1 MMLLAL
7 TLLSCDVRPN
17 DPPRF
22 QSFNGQDIRYI
33 LGFAT
38 FRNLEFVLQTK
49 VGASVDM
56 EVEIRDP
63 NGDKL
68 QMLFPLAPPGM
79 DWEADSL
86 SGTWNVPEDYWRPF
100 TQIQVL
106 AVDDRGAADVL
117 FVPFAIEGALVD
129 SGDFSFDGG
138 AWFGE
143 GVITDGTYTGLL
155 AWGNATSGCVWA
167 WPQVASTPAEGCPAC
182 DVTLELAG
190 AGGATFEGE
199 CSEDTKATETIEGF
213 GVGYA
218 AQAELDGFTLQDV
231 IFLRASDGSWRH
243 VGEGTLD
250 AETGAFSFQAFV
262 YD

>member
-38 FRNLEFVLQTK
+38 FRDLELVLQTK

-63 NGDKL
+63 NGDEL

-86 SGTWNVPEDYWRPF
+86 SGTWNVPEDYWQPF

-117 FVPFAIEGALVD
+117 FVPFAVEGALVD

-143 GVITDGTYTGLL
+143 GGDHRRHLHRPVGLGQRLERMCLGL
-155 AWGNATSGCVWA
+155 APGRQHARRGMPS
-167 WPQVASTPAEGCPAC
+167 
-182 DVTLELAG
+182 L
-190 AGGATFEGE
+190 
-199 CSEDTKATETIEGF
+199 
-213 GVGYA
+213 
-218 AQAELDGFTLQDV
+218 
-231 IFLRASDGSWRH
+231 
-243 VGEGTLD
+243 
-250 AETGAFSFQAFV
+250 
-262 YD
+262 